1 MRVGAGPFDL
11 AKVSGGALRAV
22 AEQAGAAS
30 FDSVW
35 VSERRSSGAGGAL
48 AAATMVAQWTPVRV
62 GAVVDIG
69 AYHPLHLAEDIAV
82 ADVATSGRLEVV
94 LRPASDDPDVIK
106 EHLHVLSAALAGAH
120 IQWEGLHLRIPA
132 RLADNGFVPQRLA
145 VNPPPMQPAV
155 PVWFLDD
162 DAALA
167 AQASR
172 LGYGTAAAFQAGM
185 SAPQSW
191 SRLPS
196 LVMCRGHVEPD
207 QLLAAAGDGAA
218 YFVVA
223 VETPE
228 DVRLAG
234 RRLVGPLR
242 MPEFPDWV
250 HGER

>member
-1 MRVGAGPFDL
+1 VRVGAGPFDL
-11 AKVSGGALRAV
+11 TTFSGGALRAA
-22 AEQAGAAS
+22 AEQAAAAS

-35 VSERRSSGAGGAL
+35 VAERRSSGAGGAL

-62 GAVVDIG
+62 GAVVEIG

-82 ADVATSGRLEVV
+82 ADVATAGRLEVV
-94 LRPASDDPDVIK
+94 LRPAHDDPDVIK

-145 VNPPPMQPAV
+145 INPPPMQPAV
-155 PVWFLDD
+155 PAWFLDAD
-162 DAALA
+162 EVLGAH
-167 AQASR
+167 ASR
-172 LGYGTAAAFQAGM
+172 LGFGTAAPFQAG
-185 SAPQSW
+185 APVPPTW

-196 LVMCRGHVEPD
+196 LVMCRGHVDAE
-207 QLLAAAGDGAA
+207 QLLAAAGDGSA
-218 YFVVA
+218 YFLVA
-223 VETPE
+223 VETAE